1 MIFLWIFLLKY
12 ERIDETNYEYV
23 FQIWKIVF

>member
-12 ERIDETNYEYV
+12 ERIDETNYEYI
-23 FQIWKIVF
+23 FQNWKIVF